1 MKHDDIKTK
10 LIFTVLKQSFYG
22 ITYIKISDG
31 TVTPPTNYDVLSLE
45 ERSNIFHQVCG
56 VITAASKKICTR
68 STKCPLHTETQ
79 RREVRNRWLTVDDDH
94 VDIDRYFNKSFSIS
108 LQLCFELVRF

>member
-1 MKHDDIKTK
+1 MPFHFDKIN
-10 LIFTVLKQSFYG
+10 LIFLCYKAILLRFYF
-22 ITYIKISDG
+22 KISDG

-108 LQLCFELVRF
+108 LRLSFELVMF

>member
-1 MKHDDIKTK
+1 MMITK
-10 LIFTVLKQSFYG
+10 NLIDFYG
-22 ITYIKISDG
+22 FKAIILRFYIKISDG

-108 LQLCFELVRF
+108 LRLSFELVMF